1 MRNKT
6 APVTV
11 NLPPHKTV
19 LRKAAVL
26 ARTGMK
32 RTALDLAVSRGEFP
46 RPFKLT
52 DSGRGVAWLEIWID
66 AWLEERLAHRAE
78 PRHQAERAEA

>member
-11 NLPPHKTV
+11 NLPPHKTI
-19 LRKAAVL
+19 LRKPVL

-32 RTALDLAVSRGEFP
+32 HTALELAISRGEFP

-52 DSGRGVAWLEIWID
+52 DSGRAVAWLESWID
-66 AWLEERLAHRAE
+66 DWLAERVTHRAE